1 VSRARRAL
9 ATTRPA
15 VAVAG
20 NRDLWARLR
29 RRVHALAE
37 LDEWLPRADVVA
49 SRPPP
54 RGGGERRL
62 SGWAHGPGAL

>member
-1 VSRARRAL
+1 
-9 ATTRPA
+9 
-15 VAVAG
+15 
-20 NRDLWARLR
+20 
-29 RRVHALAE
+29 VHALAE

>member
-1 VSRARRAL
+1 
-9 ATTRPA
+9 
-15 VAVAG
+15 
-20 NRDLWARLR
+20 
-29 RRVHALAE
+29 VHALAE

-62 SGWAHGPGAL
+62 SGWAHGPGALSCTDVAWPPIPG